1 MGVIF
6 ISFSQLIKKNN
17 NKAFLISLK
26 HCMNMINLSIKNQSK
41 TPLECRGVFENIV
54 LRLQKIIT
62 PNML

>member
-17 NKAFLISLK
+17 NKEILINLK
-26 HCMNMINLSIKNQSK
+26 HCMIMINLSIKNQSK
-41 TPLECRGVFENIV
+41 TPLESRGVFENIE